1 MNSKAIY
8 TDPVNRIK
16 QAVLFDAKLDRISM
30 TCSDIA
36 DFYQE
41 LSEWGIYTLGGVN
54 FDSLTQN
61 EIQRLDQFMVNQN
74 GYEDITE
81 EN

>member
-8 TDPVNRIK
+8 TEPVNRIK
-16 QAVLFDAKLDRISM
+16 QAVLFDFNLSALSSICHDWEDYVI
-30 TCSDIA
+30 
-36 DFYQE
+36 E
-41 LSEWGIYTLGGVN
+41 LAEWGIYTVGGVN

-74 GYEDITE
+74 GYITE

>member
-1 MNSKAIY
+1 
-8 TDPVNRIK
+8 
-16 QAVLFDAKLDRISM
+16 M

-41 LSEWGIYTLGGVN
+41 LSEWGIYSIGGVK

-61 EIQRLDQFMVNQN
+61 DITRLDQFMVNQN

>member
-8 TDPVNRIK
+8 TEPVNRIK
-16 QAVLFDAKLDRISM
+16 QAVLFDEKLDRISM

-41 LSEWGIYTLGGVN
+41 LAEWGIYTLGGVN

>member
-8 TDPVNRIK
+8 TEPVNRIK
-16 QAVLFDAKLDRISM
+16 QAVLFDEKLDRISM
-30 TCSDIA
+30 TCSYIA

-41 LSEWGIYTLGGVN
+41 LAEWGIYTLGGVN

-61 EIQRLDQFMVNQN
+61 EITRLDQFMVNQN

>member
-1 MNSKAIY
+1 MI
-8 TDPVNRIK
+8 
-16 QAVLFDAKLDRISM
+16 
-30 TCSDIA
+30 CSDIA

-41 LSEWGIYTLGGVN
+41 LSEWGIYSIGGVN
-54 FDSLTQN
+54 FDSLTQDD
-61 EIQRLDQFMVNQN
+61 ITRLDQFMVNQN

>member
-8 TDPVNRIK
+8 TTPVNRIK
-16 QAVLFDAKLDRISM
+16 QAVLFDEKLDRISM
-30 TCSDIA
+30 ICSDIA

-41 LSEWGIYTLGGVN
+41 LAEWGIYTVGGVN

-61 EIQRLDQFMVNQN
+61 DITRLDQFMVNQN
-74 GYEDITE
+74 GY
-81 EN
+81 

>member
-16 QAVLFDAKLDRISM
+16 QAVLFDEKLDRISM
-30 TCSDIA
+30 ICSDIA

-41 LSEWGIYTLGGVN
+41 LAEWGIYTLGGVN

-61 EIQRLDQFMVNQN
+61 EITRLDQFMVNQN